1 MSNLGL
7 TGSVATI
14 AALVLVGCST
24 PPKASAPML
33 PSPVQPAAK
42 PALTLADEI
51 QGTIDAIDSA
61 MSGYDGIL
69 TRIQQLPDDK
79 NPGEIIG
86 EVGDYVGSE
95 RLGVKEVPAEK
106 DIVAGISGSVSTN
119 SWLAI
124 VETELLG
131 SLVDLTRQL
140 VRLNARTATLALDYE
155 QGRTLQKYAVKIRRE
170 LMPLLA
176 ELRRLGVADRL
187 DKAAV
192 ANLEFETLR
201 IITASRQSLQSLE
214 HDTRAI
220 ESELGGRQ

>member
-1 MSNLGL
+1 
-7 TGSVATI
+7 
-14 AALVLVGCST
+14 
-24 PPKASAPML
+24 ML

>member
-7 TGSVATI
+7 TGVMAAF
-14 AALVLVGCST
+14 AALVFARCST
-24 PPKASAPML
+24 PPTASAPT
-33 PSPVQPAAK
+33 PPPVQPVAK
-42 PALTLADEI
+42 PTLTLADEI
-51 QGTIDAIDSA
+51 QGTIEAIELA

-79 NPGEIIG
+79 NPGKIMG

-95 RLGVKEVPAEK
+95 RLGVREVPAEK
-106 DIVAGISGSVSTN
+106 DIIAGISGSISTN

-140 VRLNARTATLALDYE
+140 VRLNARTAMLAVDYE
-155 QGRTLQKYAVKIRRE
+155 QGRTLQKYAVKIRSE

-176 ELRRLGVADRL
+176 ELRRLAVADRL
-187 DKAAV
+187 DKAAI
-192 ANLEFETLR
+192 ANLESETLR

>member
-7 TGSVATI
+7 AGNFAVI

-24 PPKASAPML
+24 PPKASAPVV
-33 PSPVQPAAK
+33 PTPAQPEAK
-42 PALTLADEI
+42 PAVTLADEI

-61 MSGYDGIL
+61 MNGYDGIL

-79 NPGEIIG
+79 DPGKIIG
-86 EVGDYVGSE
+86 EVGGYVGSE
-95 RLGVKEVPAEK
+95 RLGVRELPAEK
-106 DIVAGISGSVSTN
+106 EIVAGISGSLSTN

-176 ELRRLGVADRL
+176 ELRRLAVADRS
-187 DKAAV
+187 DKAAI
-192 ANLEFETLR
+192 ANLESETLR
-201 IITASRQSLQSLE
+201 IITASRQSLQTLE

>member
-7 TGSVATI
+7 TGVMAAL
-14 AALVLVGCST
+14 AALVLAGCST
-24 PPKASAPML
+24 PPTASAPT
-33 PSPVQPAAK
+33 PPPVQPVAK
-42 PALTLADEI
+42 PTLTLADEI
-51 QGTIDAIDSA
+51 QGTIEAIELA

-79 NPGEIIG
+79 NPGKIMG

-95 RLGVKEVPAEK
+95 RLGVREVPAEK
-106 DIVAGISGSVSTN
+106 DIIAGISGSISTN

-140 VRLNARTATLALDYE
+140 VRLNARTAMLAVDYE
-155 QGRTLQKYAVKIRRE
+155 QGRTLQKYAVKIRSE

-176 ELRRLGVADRL
+176 ELRRLAVADRL
-187 DKAAV
+187 DKAAI
-192 ANLEFETLR
+192 ANLESETLR